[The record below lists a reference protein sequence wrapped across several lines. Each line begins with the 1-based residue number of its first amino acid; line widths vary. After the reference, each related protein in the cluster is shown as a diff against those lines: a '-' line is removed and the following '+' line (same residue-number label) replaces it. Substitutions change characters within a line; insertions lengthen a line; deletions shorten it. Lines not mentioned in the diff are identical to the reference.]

1 MTDSEENEW
10 TSEEAR
16 ALRGLADR
24 TGAPSADAKAKTIGR
39 LATLGL
45 LQSTQ
50 SSRRPAWMS
59 WAAAAS
65 FAAIG
70 FLAGRM
76 LSPAPAP
83 EPFPNVAGGTK
94 YVLLLTGAG
103 SATPE
108 ENGARR
114 EEYGAWLKDL
124 QRRGVSADGAEL
136 VGTRHEF
143 PEGRPQDG
151 VVGYFV
157 ISAKGESEAVAIA
170 KANPH
175 LRHGG
180 GVVVAAIR

>member
-1 MTDSEENEW
+1 MTDDEENEW
-10 TSEEAR
+10 TSDEAR

-24 TGAPSADAKAKTIGR
+24 TGGPSTDAKAKTIGR
-39 LATLGL
+39 LDSLGL

-50 SSRRPAWMS
+50 SSRRPAWLS
-59 WAAAAS
+59 WAVAAS
-65 FAAIG
+65 FAAVG
-70 FLAGRM
+70 FMAGR
-76 LSPAPAP
+76 LLWPASAPAPASSVP
-83 EPFPNVAGGTK
+83 GGTK

-103 SATPE
+103 STTLE

-114 EEYGAWLKDL
+114 DEYGAWLRDL
-124 QRRGVSADGAEL
+124 QQRGVIAEGAEL

-143 PEGRPQDG
+143 PEGRPQEG